1 MTVFVKLYLSLS
13 FFNRI
18 LKFFTKWFSKAFFYY
33 FTCSECILKYSYYT
47 VQEKYNSNKKINKMK
62 KKWGTSSD
70 VPNLLRFKTYHPVR
84 DRLKKI
90 LHFNW
95 TMSSVESFVVA
106 ALQ

>member
-1 MTVFVKLYLSLS
+1 
-13 FFNRI
+13 
-18 LKFFTKWFSKAFFYY
+18 
-33 FTCSECILKYSYYT
+33 
-47 VQEKYNSNKKINKMK
+47 MK
-62 KKWGTSSD
+62 KKGGTSSD

-106 ALQ
+106 AQQ